1 MMTSLLAATGFLQD
15 SEEELEPPVEPTVE
29 PFVTIL
35 VSWREAA
42 ISQIVEIKLTRLYE
56 FF

>member
-1 MMTSLLAATGFLQD
+1 MMTSLLAATGVLHD
-15 SEEELEPPVEPTVE
+15 SEEELEPPVYI
-29 PFVTIL
+29 VTML

-42 ISQIVEIKLTRLYE
+42 ISQTVEIKLTRLYE